1 MIVWRLTR
9 RPYADLSG
17 RGGEVADGRW
27 HTRGRP
33 IVYCAGTAALAVLEV
48 RANLDLPLGLLPD
61 DYVLM
66 KIDAPDELELRIIE
80 PSDLPAGWRSRE
92 DLCQPIGDAWLAEA
106 ATALL
111 SVPSTIVE
119 VERNILLN
127 PRYRQ
132 SARIVITEI
141 LPFGW
146 DERLFG

>member
-33 IVYCAGTAALAVLEV
+33 IVYCAGTAALTVLEARV
-48 RANLDLPLGLLPD
+48 HLDLPLELLPD
-61 DYVLM
+61 DCVLM
-66 KIDAPDELELRIIE
+66 KIDTQDELALRTIG
-80 PSDLPAGWRSRE
+80 PADLPAGWRSRE
-92 DLCQPIGDAWLAEA
+92 DLCRRIGDAWLVEG

-111 SVPSTIVE
+111 SVPSTIVQ

-127 PRYRQ
+127 PRHPDAAGI
-132 SARIVITEI
+132 SVAEIV
-141 LPFGW
+141 PFGW
-146 DERLFG
+146 NERLFG

>member
-33 IVYCAGTAALAVLEV
+33 IVYCAGTAALTVLEARV
-48 RANLDLPLGLLPD
+48 HLDLPLELLPD

-66 KIDAPDELELRIIE
+66 KIDTPDELALRTIG
-80 PSDLPAGWRSRE
+80 PADLPAGWRSRE
-92 DLCQPIGDAWLAEA
+92 DLCRRIGDAWLVEG

-111 SVPSTIVE
+111 SVPSTIVQ
-119 VERNILLN
+119 VERNNLLN
-127 PRYRQ
+127 PRHADAAGI
-132 SARIVITEI
+132 SVAEIV
-141 LPFGW
+141 PFGW

>member
-33 IVYCAGTAALAVLEV
+33 IVYCAGTAALTVLEARV
-48 RANLDLPLGLLPD
+48 HLDLPLELLPD

-66 KIDAPDELELRIIE
+66 KIDTPDELALRTIG
-80 PSDLPAGWRSRE
+80 PADLPAGWRSRE
-92 DLCQPIGDAWLAEA
+92 DLCRRIGDAWLVEG

-111 SVPSTIVE
+111 SVPSTIVQ

-127 PRYRQ
+127 PRHPDAAGI
-132 SARIVITEI
+132 SVAEIV
-141 LPFGW
+141 PFGW